1 MFKLLLVL
9 KSPGGQST
17 STAFSPAYLFILKGF
32 AVRDNGT
39 SVIRTVLCVIQRAFF
54 GGSGPG
60 EVDDDFTYAISRHN
74 WGFTLGA
81 TSDNALPADLE
92 PKSRVLAHRRAKS
105 TPAFSP
111 ASDLVGN

>member
-17 STAFSPAYLFILKGF
+17 ATAFSPAYLFILKGF

-60 EVDDDFTYAISRHN
+60 GSWWWFYVRHKPPQ
-74 WGFTLGA
+74 LGIH
-81 TSDNALPADLE
+81 P
-92 PKSRVLAHRRAKS
+92 RCHIR
-105 TPAFSP
+105 
-111 ASDLVGN
+111 

>member
-39 SVIRTVLCVIQRAFF
+39 SVIRTVLCVIQGAFL
-54 GGSGPG
+54 
-60 EVDDDFTYAISRHN
+60 ED
-74 WGFTLGA
+74 LGRGKLI
-81 TSDNALPADLE
+81 TIL
-92 PKSRVLAHRRAKS
+92 R
-105 TPAFSP
+105 TP
-111 ASDLVGN
+111 